1 MITLLSKIF
10 IRGNNKD
17 ITARQRTLYGI
28 ICSAVGIFLNV
39 LLFTGKY
46 IAGTISGSI
55 AITADAFNNLSD
67 AGSSFIT
74 LVGFKLSEMKPD
86 HEHPFGH
93 GRLEY
98 VSGFT
103 VSVLIILMGFELAK
117 SSVGKILHP
126 TDTHMDTLV
135 LIILIISIGV
145 KLYMAYYNI
154 KTGKKIN
161 SAAMAATAA
170 DSLSDSIAT
179 SAVLISALISQ
190 FTSVNLDG
198 WCGIIVAIFILYAG
212 YSTAK
217 DTLNPLLGQAPGEQ
231 FINSIENIVLSYD
244 NVMGIHDLVVHDY
257 GPGRIMIS
265 LHAEVPG
272 DNDIYEL
279 HDMIDS
285 IEREI
290 SSELSCEAVIH
301 MDPVDYNNPE
311 IMEKKDLLEKYI
323 KDFDSVI
330 TIHDFRIIQTSE
342 NTKLLFDA
350 VIPAEYR
357 LSPEKTKS
365 ALEQIVNEKFEN
377 CIAVIK
383 IDMAYS

>member
-1 MITLLSKIF
+1 M
-10 IRGNNKD
+10 
-17 ITARQRTLYGI
+17 
-28 ICSAVGIFLNV
+28 
-39 LLFTGKY
+39 
-46 IAGTISGSI
+46 
-55 AITADAFNNLSD
+55 
-67 AGSSFIT
+67 
-74 LVGFKLSEMKPD
+74 
-86 HEHPFGH
+86 
-93 GRLEY
+93 
-98 VSGFT
+98 
-103 VSVLIILMGFELAK
+103 
-117 SSVGKILHP
+117 
-126 TDTHMDTLV
+126 
-135 LIILIISIGV
+135 
-145 KLYMAYYNI
+145 
-154 KTGKKIN
+154 
-161 SAAMAATAA
+161 
-170 DSLSDSIAT
+170 
-179 SAVLISALISQ
+179 
-190 FTSVNLDG
+190 
-198 WCGIIVAIFILYAG
+198 AIFILYAG

>member
-10 IRGNNKD
+10 IRGNNKN
-17 ITARQRTLYGI
+17 ITTDQRSLYGI
-28 ICSAVGIFLNV
+28 ICSAAGIFLNI

-46 IAGTISGSI
+46 IAGTVSGSI

-74 LVGFKLSEMKPD
+74 LAGFKLSEMKPD

-98 VSGFT
+98 ISGFI

-117 SSVGKILHP
+117 SSVSKILHP
-126 TDTHMDTLV
+126 TDTHMDALV
-135 LIILIISIGV
+135 LIILIVSIGV
-145 KLYMAYYNI
+145 KLYMAYYNM

-179 SAVLISALISQ
+179 SAVLFSALISK

-198 WCGIIVAIFILYAG
+198 WCGILVAVFILYAG

-217 DTLNPLLGQAPGEQ
+217 DTLNPLLGQAPSEQ

-244 NVMGIHDLVVHDY
+244 NVKGIHDLVVHDY

-290 SSELSCEAVIH
+290 SSVLSCEAVIH
-301 MDPVDYNNPE
+301 MDPVDYDNPE
-311 IMEKKDLLEKYI
+311 IMEKKSLLEQYI
-323 KDFDSVI
+323 NDFDSVI
-330 TIHDFRIIQTSE
+330 TIHDFRIIHTSE

-350 VIPAEYR
+350 VIPSEYK
-357 LSPEKTKS
+357 LTPEKTKS
-365 ALEQIVNEKFEN
+365 ALEQIVKENFEN